1 MRAVRAR
8 STASSRSSATPPTP
22 RSMTKPTRTGSFCST
37 LVSALPCP
45 ADRFGLWSRRNG
57 APEASTIGRAEPAGT
72 RWVHAEPARRGLH
85 QARAVTTGA
94 KEPQVRP
101 PAQPPPG
108 TTSGGGPEFKSP
120 HRLPRAVRALGHEAV
135 DHPWHASAHVG
146 SDGLCRKFILR
157 VGAGHR
163 GQLPVSA
170 RHELRGPPS
179 RGRLRGAPRHG

>member
-1 MRAVRAR
+1 MRVRAR

-22 RSMTKPTRTGSFCST
+22 RSMTKPTRSRVILLDACIGLAVPGRPIRS
-37 LVSALPCP
+37 LVAEERSAGGVH
-45 ADRFGLWSRRNG
+45 DR
-57 APEASTIGRAEPAGT
+57 TGRARRYTLGTRGAGT
-72 RWVHAEPARRGLH
+72 KRTASGTS
-85 QARAVTTGA
+85 VTTGA

-135 DHPWHASAHVG
+135 DHPLHASAHVG

-170 RHELRGPPS
+170 RHELRGPPP